1 MHNLSFV
8 SRLRRASFFGLAL
21 FAMTAS
27 ACGGNEVVR
36 GPSSD
41 SAALS
46 TGIDKEDMQRMLSEN
61 LNNLRA
67 APIMNDWRTA
77 NPKPNVAV
85 FPFQNSTSEHIDS
98 QLDTILSEAE
108 TWLIDSQV
116 VELISRDRQGEMI
129 NEVKTQHTDAFD
141 PATVVKY
148 GKQMGIKYALTGKV
162 QANDER
168 SEDMRR
174 VQYFFYMRIIDVETS
189 AIKWQH
195 KAYVTK
201 AIK

>member
-1 MHNLSFV
+1 MKKLPLLLSA
-8 SRLRRASFFGLAL
+8 LFFGGV
-21 FAMTAS
+21 AMVG
-27 ACGGNEVVR
+27 CGGNEVVR
-36 GPSSD
+36 GPASD

-46 TGIDKEDMQRMLSEN
+46 TSIDKEDIQRMLSEN

-67 APIMNDWRTA
+67 APIMNTWRTG
-77 NPKPNVAV
+77 PRPNVSV

-98 QLDTILSEAE
+98 QLDAILGEAE

-116 VELISRDRQGEMI
+116 VELIARDRQGEMI

-141 PATVVKY
+141 PSTVAKY

-174 VQYFFYMRIIDVETS
+174 VQYFFFMRIIDVETS

>member
-1 MHNLSFV
+1 MKKTSFLLSLLISSLVTV
-8 SRLRRASFFGLAL
+8 SG
-21 FAMTAS
+21 
-27 ACGGNEVVR
+27 CGGNEVVR
-36 GPSSD
+36 GPASD

-46 TGIDKEDMQRMLSEN
+46 TGIDKDDIQRMLSEN

-67 APIMNDWRTA
+67 APIMNDWRA
-77 NPKPNVAV
+77 RNPKANVAV
-85 FPFQNSTSEHIDS
+85 FPFQNSTTEHIDS
-98 QLDTILSEAE
+98 QLDAILSEAE

-116 VELISRDRQGEMI
+116 VDVIARDRQGEMI

-141 PATVVKY
+141 PNTVVKY

-174 VQYFFYMRIIDVETS
+174 VQYFFFMRVIDIETG

>member
-1 MHNLSFV
+1 MNKPSFV
-8 SRLRRASFFGLAL
+8 SRACGFSFVLVA
-21 FAMTAS
+21 AVATVS
-27 ACGGNEVVR
+27 CGGNEVVR
-36 GPSSD
+36 GPASD

-46 TGIDKEDMQRMLSEN
+46 TGIDKDDIQRMLSEN

-67 APIMNDWRTA
+67 APVMNDWRA
-77 NPKPNVAV
+77 MNPKPNVAV

-116 VELISRDRQGEMI
+116 VELIARDRQGEMI

-174 VQYFFYMRIIDVETS
+174 VQYFFYMRVIDVETS

>member
-1 MHNLSFV
+1 MMKNRTFFILVWAASSV
-8 SRLRRASFFGLAL
+8 SVG
-21 FAMTAS
+21 
-27 ACGGNEVVR
+27 CGGNQVVR
-36 GPSSD
+36 GSQEPGVD

-46 TGIDKEDMQRMLSEN
+46 TGLDKDDIQRMLSDN

-67 APIMNDWRTA
+67 APLMNDWRVA
-77 NPKPNVAV
+77 NPKPKVAV
-85 FPFQNSTSEHIDS
+85 FPFQNKTTEHVDS

-116 VELISRDRQGEMI
+116 VDVISRERQGEML

-141 PATVVKY
+141 PSTVARY

-174 VQYFFYMRIIDVETS
+174 VQYFFYMQVIDVETS

>member
-1 MHNLSFV
+1 MKNLLVVARV
-8 SRLRRASFFGLAL
+8 SVSVIFLLGVAL
-21 FAMTAS
+21 P

-36 GPSSD
+36 GPASD

-46 TGIDKEDMQRMLSEN
+46 TGIDKDDIQHMLSEN

-67 APIMNDWRTA
+67 APIMNEWRA
-77 NPKPNVAV
+77 RNPRPNVAV

-98 QLDTILSEAE
+98 QLDAILSEAE
-108 TWLIDSQV
+108 TWLIDAQV
-116 VELISRDRQGEMI
+116 VSLIARDRQGDMI
-129 NEVKTQHTDAFD
+129 SEVKTQHTDAFD
-141 PATVVKY
+141 PGTVAKY

-174 VQYFFYMRIIDVETS
+174 VQYFFFMRVIDVETS
-189 AIKWQH
+189 EIKWQH
-195 KAYVTK
+195 KAYITK

>member
-1 MHNLSFV
+1 MKKRPLLLSA
-8 SRLRRASFFGLAL
+8 LFFGAV
-21 FAMTAS
+21 AVVG
-27 ACGGNEVVR
+27 CGGNEVVR
-36 GPSSD
+36 GPASD

-46 TGIDKEDMQRMLSEN
+46 TGIDKADIQRMLSEN
-61 LNNLRA
+61 LNDLRG
-67 APIMNDWRTA
+67 APIMNTWRTGA
-77 NPKPNVAV
+77 KPNVSV

-98 QLDTILSEAE
+98 QLDAILGEAE

-116 VELISRDRQGEMI
+116 VELIARDRQGEMI

-141 PATVVKY
+141 PSTVAKY

-174 VQYFFYMRIIDVETS
+174 VQYFFFMRIIDVETS